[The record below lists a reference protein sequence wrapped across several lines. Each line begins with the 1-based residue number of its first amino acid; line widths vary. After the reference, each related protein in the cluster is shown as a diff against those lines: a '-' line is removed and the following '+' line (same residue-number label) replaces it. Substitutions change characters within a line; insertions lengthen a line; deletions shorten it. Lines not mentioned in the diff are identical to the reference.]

1 MLPLAPTLKQELDE
15 IAVTYEQRLREIKGY
30 AQLTDA
36 DRLDAAQYDL
46 ELITDCLEEKDDT
59 SFVDFIRNKAGVRL
73 GKDFDPETL
82 LQVLTALEET
92 LMPFVSTAE
101 DAIFLWRTFSRAL
114 SAAAQR
120 TVQMLQESEMQLR
133 NLADNISVGVFIH
146 REGELKYAG
155 REGAKILGYPDPS
168 ELVGHSIMEFIH
180 PEERER
186 IANIT
191 LRRIAGEPVPNR
203 YEARLI
209 TRDGSTLD
217 VLLYSTLTK
226 FEGETATQGAF
237 IDITERKQMEQQ
249 IQDALDRRGRQV
261 ETSTEIAQQI
271 AAAPALD
278 ELFNRVVDLIKERF
292 GYYHTQIFRY
302 EPALDAVVLVVGYG
316 ETGER
321 MLEAGHHLELGHGV
335 VGAAAATGHSIIASD
350 VTKDPEWVPNPYLP
364 ETKGELAVPIKW
376 QDEVLGI
383 LDVQSDTIGALT
395 EEDQILLE
403 GLCGQI
409 AIAIQ
414 NTRLRQEME
423 ENLHELERLA
433 RATSR
438 EGWEAFRSEM
448 RSTPESSSGYMFDRT
463 EVVPADDLWTPEI
476 KAATRRQE
484 LVTPTADNGAATV
497 APLAVRGEIIGALGI
512 EEDPNKPLSDEEL
525 ALVEEFSEQVS
536 LALESA
542 RLFEQTQTA
551 LAESDALYE
560 TSRSLITAD
569 RPEEMLEAIS
579 RPALDAGAKVATLFY
594 VDVNSAGEPEWAE
607 VVAQKQAT
615 EGPALPTGDRYH
627 IPDFPLGH
635 IMTADPQEPQLIDDI
650 RIHEAVDE
658 KAAQLL
664 NSMEAR
670 AIAIIPLTLAERWQG
685 IVSLSWSEPHEFS
698 ERERRLY
705 SATAP
710 QLATLIEN
718 QRLFAQTQQA
728 LEEVEAVHRLYLR
741 EQWEKFIS
749 TRATPIYERTKPN
762 ISTPDEGLPPEVAQ
776 ALERGEV
783 IVGSRKDGT
792 IPEKGQNAIVAPLT
806 LRGEVIGA
814 LGLQEPEGGRE
825 WTEEDIALVESV
837 AEQLALAIENA
848 RLLEETQRRAQRDR
862 MVADITSK
870 VRASS
875 DIETILQTAVRELGA
890 AMDTDRARVQLKAES
905 KKTGDGDYGEGQAAN
920 E

>member
-1 MLPLAPTLKQELDE
+1 MLPLMSTLNQELDE
-15 IAVTYEQRLREIKGY
+15 IAATYERRLREIRGY
-30 AQLTDA
+30 AQLTDPKRFEVA
-36 DRLDAAQYDL
+36 LYDL
-46 ELITDCLEEKDDT
+46 ELIIDCLEKKDDT
-59 SFVDFIRNKAGVRL
+59 PFIKFIRNKAGKRL
-73 GKDFDPETL
+73 GEDFDPETL

-92 LMPFVSTAE
+92 LVPFVSTAE
-101 DAIFLWRTFSRAL
+101 NAVFLWRMFSRAR
-114 SAAAQR
+114 SAASRR
-120 TVQMLQESEMQLR
+120 TAQMLHESEMQLR
-133 NLADNISVGVFIH
+133 NLADNISVGIFIH
-146 REGELKYAG
+146 HEGELQYVG
-155 REGAKILGYPDPS
+155 REAAHILGYPDPDK
-168 ELVGHSIMEFIH
+168 LIGHSIMEFIH

-186 IANIT
+186 ISS
-191 LRRIAGEPVPNR
+191 IARSRVAGGTAPDR
-203 YEARLI
+203 YESRLI
-209 TRDGSTLD
+209 TRDGSTLN
-217 VLLYSTLTK
+217 VLLYSTLT
-226 FEGETATQGAF
+226 EYQGEVVTQGAF

-249 IQDALDRRGRQV
+249 IQETLERRGRQV
-261 ETSTEIAQQI
+261 QTGTEIAQEI

-302 EPALDAVVLVVGYG
+302 EPAMDAVVLVFGYG

-321 MLEAGHHLELGHGV
+321 MLEAGHCLELGHGV

-383 LDVQSDTIGALT
+383 LDVQSDTVGALT

-423 ENLHELERLA
+423 ESLHELEHLA

-448 RSTPESSSGYMFDRT
+448 RSTTETSAGYLFDRT
-463 EVVPADDLWTPEI
+463 EVVPTSDVWTPEI
-476 KAATRRQE
+476 EAAIQRKE
-484 LVTPTADNGAATV
+484 LVTPTADSGAATV

-512 EEDPNKPLSDEEL
+512 KEDPNQPLSDDEL

-551 LAESDALYE
+551 LAESEALYK

-569 RPEEMLEAIS
+569 RPAEMLEAIS
-579 RPALDAGAKVATLFY
+579 GPAFDEGAKVSTLFY

-607 VVAQKQAT
+607 VVAQKQAID
-615 EGPALPTGDRYH
+615 GPELPLGDRYH

-635 IMTADPQEPQLIDDI
+635 LMTSDPHEPQLIDDV
-650 RIHEAVDE
+650 RIHETVDE
-658 KAAQLL
+658 KAVQILDY
-664 NSMEAR
+664 MEAR
-670 AIAIIPLTLAERWQG
+670 AIAIIPLTLAERWKG
-685 IVSLSWSEPHEFS
+685 IVTFSWDRPHEFK
-698 ERERRLY
+698 ERERRIY
-705 SATAP
+705 NAMAP
-710 QLATLIEN
+710 QLATMIEN
-718 QRLFAQTQQA
+718 QRLFEQTQQA
-728 LEEVEAVHRLYLR
+728 LEEVETVHRLYLR
-741 EQWEKFIS
+741 EQWEKFIPTRS
-749 TRATPIYERTKPN
+749 TSLYQRVKPN
-762 ISTPDEGLPPEVAQ
+762 ISLPDAGLPPEVEK
-776 ALERGEV
+776 ALERGEI
-783 IVGSRKDGT
+783 IVERKEKDKLSDG
-792 IPEKGQNAIVAPLT
+792 GQNAIVAPLM

-825 WTEEDIALVESV
+825 WTEEDITLVESV
-837 AEQLALAIENA
+837 AEQLTLAIENA

-890 AMDTDRARVQLKAES
+890 ALDTDRARVQLRTES
-905 KKTGDGDYGEGQAAN
+905 KKEAGIMKKEQAAN